1 MKPNIYSEIGPLKFG
16 KNQEDVFLGREISQ
30 QKNYSEDKSITID
43 NEISQIVKNAEMNAD
58 NILKNNIHE
67 LHEITN
73 QLLDKETIS
82 GSEMIE
88 AINFAN
94 TPSDNTEEKSKT
106 SKVKRVRRKSN
117 S

>member
-1 MKPNIYSEIGPLKFG
+1 
-16 KNQEDVFLGREISQ
+16 
-30 QKNYSEDKSITID
+30 
-43 NEISQIVKNAEMNAD
+43 MNAD

-88 AINFAN
+88 AINFIN

-106 SKVKRVRRKSN
+106 SKVKEFEEETLVN
-117 S
+117 SPIT